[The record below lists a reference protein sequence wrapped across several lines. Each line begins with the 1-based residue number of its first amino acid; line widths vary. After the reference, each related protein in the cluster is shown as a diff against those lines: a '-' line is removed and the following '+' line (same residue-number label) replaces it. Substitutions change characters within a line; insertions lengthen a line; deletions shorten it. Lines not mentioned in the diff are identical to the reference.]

1 MERIN
6 TKAMGFAL
14 GLCFTLLYLAGVFIV
29 HTVPRPA
36 AVAFFNSIIHGID
49 VSSIMRWEMPWW
61 EMVIGVLQIFIIG
74 WLFGS
79 AVAILYNWTVVPRGE
94 KRA

>member
-1 MERIN
+1 MGRLN
-6 TKAMGFAL
+6 TKGMGFAVASSFAL
-14 GLCFTLLYLAGVFIV
+14 VYLACVFIV

-36 AVAFFNSIIHGID
+36 AIAFFNSIIHGID

-61 EMVIGVLQIFIIG
+61 EMVIGVLQVFIIG

-79 AVAILYNWTVVPRGE
+79 AIAILYNWASVPKGGGH
-94 KRA
+94 A

>member
-1 MERIN
+1 MGRID

-14 GLCFTLLYLAGVFIV
+14 GLSFTLLYLACVFIV

-36 AVAFFNSIIHGID
+36 AIAFFNSIIHGID

-61 EMVIGVLQIFIIG
+61 EMAIGVLQVFIIG

-79 AVAILYNWTVVPRGE
+79 AVAILYNWAAAPRGE
-94 KRA
+94 KDA

>member
-1 MERIN
+1 MGRID

-14 GLCFTLLYLAGVFIV
+14 GLCFSLLYLASVFIV
-29 HTVPRPA
+29 HTVPRPS
-36 AVAFFNSIIHGID
+36 AVIFFNSIIHGID

-61 EMVIGVLQIFIIG
+61 EMVIGVLQVFIIG

-79 AVAILYNWTVVPRGE
+79 AVAILYNWASVPRDEGH
-94 KRA
+94 A